1 MSEVP
6 TSSIPIPTADLTIPT
21 MEPASGA
28 PFDMGKYGFTEE
40 EYPEL
45 AGKSEG
51 EVLSFIVQALSQPA
65 EVAEAPPPLPAPE
78 PVKSDGFGAAWDYG
92 SDNLQAMLG
101 AGTKVLGQATGIE
114 TLEEYGQELQD
125 KNEKEA
131 EESLKRY
138 DRIELEDASPGDN
151 LTTFVIQT
159 LGETLPS
166 FGMAVGAGVIGA
178 TAAALVP
185 AAAVT
190 GTVGAGIAA
199 FLPSALT
206 ITGEAQITAE
216 QLSQDEDFESPGTM
230 LLAGAAGGAI
240 DTIALAIPTAK
251 LLGKKI
257 LPTSEMTKF
266 FVSKGVAPE
275 VAEEAVKKGRQ
286 ALKEAGDN
294 PDLAAQNLVLE
305 GRDAIKKLAD
315 NKAIRGRGTLRRA
328 GAGARNQAFIEGA
341 TEAGQQAIT
350 TFAAETATG
359 EEVEDYG
366 YNLLDAAVRGG
377 IAGSAPGAMVGALTG
392 RSKADAE
399 VEQERQDRLQ
409 ESLTID
415 EANSSPDFDEQT
427 STVVSTEEK
436 TVGNDTFIEVVE
448 QDSESRVRTQR
459 INVNDLAKV
468 EQEEAA
474 VATAV
479 QEVAEEKENK
489 GEPSEGTDLNNAG
502 VLNREGLAFNLEDVD
517 TDVEQQKD
525 KASNLDQEI
534 TDLRSE
540 ITILERMRQL
550 RARNVDPDADFQQ
563 LELDK
568 DINITELI
576 EQRKAKLEQYRTF
589 LNSNNNKLKY
599 KDAYKSITG
608 DNKKL
613 LEALDQELEL
623 DLTYLSDVEATIAGL
638 EGGLEQGLMFGTEPA
653 SYLPSELKIQ
663 ESLDK
668 VGEIVNLEEESGSS
682 VLNKLKAG
690 RDRLSSG
697 LSFDDSMTVDNLE
710 SFQQTFQRKFPK
722 LMEAVDTEPVQKPIL
737 KVSVDPE
744 VKEGVDSLAQVVGRE
759 FKNAVDKSRNDVD
772 SLTKKL
778 SLWSRF
784 MASSYQQANKY
795 PALKP
800 LVRTMEEYNTVW
812 RSIMNNAFMGRSL
825 VYALGAENTAV
836 YRRIT
841 ELKNTVNQDISVSG
855 IDGEK
860 KLVLNLY
867 DPKLKKDARTQLFGE
882 LNPLTGERTGEFT
895 IIEEGKDKKI
905 PALFK
910 YKDIY
915 GITTLT
921 EEQYNRDYPTGE
933 LVLEN
938 IEGSPEQNKQT
949 QLLIDAMEQEQETVK
964 SLYKQA
970 ISAVIN
976 RTLNSFKT
984 ADTGMNSIKTLVE
997 SAGQAIVQER
1007 QTAGQDPL
1015 TEAGL
1020 AMAAMER
1027 VKEGLDQ
1034 RTAMTGQTGRDTA
1047 QNVRDAKDLE
1057 NYIETIGKLEEGRR
1071 AGYFPRS
1078 RTGDVIVRIIR
1089 TTYDPVAD
1097 KNVEDVIHREDHI
1110 TSFRQDTDDK
1120 KRNKITKTR
1129 GKELE
1134 KLIATTDGFNPAT
1147 DKVKVELRNNENL
1160 MKASEMD
1167 NFFVL
1172 EAVMMSELDHSK
1184 KLSEEVKQESKK
1196 IFKLIAERIRAEKS
1210 AKGFSRHMR
1219 HRRNIPGA
1227 ITPTNERSYHNTAWA
1242 QYVATLGRFVAR
1254 ERTEEQAQQIINNL
1268 SKEGNNVQKQG
1279 KELWENTKSPQGMA
1293 SALKSV
1299 AFLGFLAG
1307 NISSSLLNLT
1317 QNFVTA
1323 SILYGA
1329 YGKLHKLKTSKSA
1342 AAAGVLTTQYL
1353 MGSDI
1358 GFQAKD
1364 REAIAKTLHRL
1375 RAASSIEKG
1384 REMFDMLLELQERGI
1399 VGKINT
1405 EAMSS
1410 NADITSSQMVQK
1422 IFGGKAGALEKRL
1435 SDKQYRN
1442 LIKSAGVSKRLLD
1455 SVYAFSEIGNRINA
1469 ALATF
1474 NAVEEFGL
1482 EGTVNPRTGKTS
1494 GGLVGFAKGTTS
1506 EGQITDKVSAATFVV
1521 NQSQFNLDAFN
1532 RPQIAF
1538 MGKGLGAITL
1548 QFLPF
1553 VTMMIEVYANAIGRY
1568 GGSNF
1573 RPIKGIQSR
1582 LSGGKEYSIDPR
1594 DMTPQGK
1601 RTLVYLLVPQLM
1613 MGGLFGLPFVD
1624 DLKEVYKLVAQT
1636 LNLQDSDVE
1645 IMFYEAIT
1653 SIGGPDAYQTAEFF
1667 GRGAFKTYLGYD
1679 ISQRVSLSPL
1689 KGSILP
1695 IFTDDK
1701 SLGELLGGPATAYIG
1716 QSIKGSADAFKRG
1729 DYAMAALKLLPFA
1742 GLQNVLKAVDASEAG
1757 VQTGAGRVI
1766 GGGMTSQNLLMMS
1779 MGFAPR
1785 PVYEDRDRMYR
1796 ERYLNYK
1803 NSGVRKA
1810 YVNRAV
1816 RLRSQIDM
1824 TESAEEKGELY
1835 DELQDLY
1842 MEVYEH
1848 DLKADLEDKIDPNFT
1863 LSQNVNKRYMDD
1875 KLGRQSGVPT
1885 GTAKSTR
1892 ISEEILGGN
1901 FGR

>member
-21 MEPASGA
+21 MEPASSA

-166 FGMAVGAGVIGA
+166 FGMAVGAGVVGA

-190 GTVGAGIAA
+190 GTVGAAIAA
-199 FLPSALT
+199 FLSSALT

-216 QLSQDEDFESPGTM
+216 QLSGDEDFESPGTM
-230 LLAGAAGGAI
+230 LLAGAAGGVI

-257 LPTSEMTKF
+257 LPTSELTKF

-315 NKAIRGRGTLRRA
+315 NKAIKGRGVLGRA
-328 GAGARNQAFIEGA
+328 GAGMRNQAVIEGA

-350 TFAAETATG
+350 TFAAEFATG

-392 RSKADAE
+392 RSKADAA

-427 STVVSTEEK
+427 SGVLSMSERVI
-436 TVGNDTFIEVVE
+436 GDDTFIEVVE

-459 INVNDLAKV
+459 INVNDLAKI

-474 VATAV
+474 VAKAV
-479 QEVAEEKENK
+479 EEVAEEKENK
-489 GEPSEGTDLNNAG
+489 GESSEGTDLNNAG
-502 VLNREGLAFNLEDVD
+502 VLNREGLAFNLEDVA
-517 TDVEQQKD
+517 TDEEQQKV

-540 ITILERMRQL
+540 ISILERMRQL
-550 RARNVDPDADFQQ
+550 RARSTDPAQTLQ
-563 LELDK
+563 EEELAQ

-608 DNKKL
+608 ANPG
-613 LEALDQELEL
+613 LESALNRSPGL
-623 DLTYLSDVEATIAGL
+623 DITALSDVDSTIQKL
-638 EGGLEQGLMFGTEPA
+638 ENNVEV
-653 SYLPSELKIQ
+653 SEIEIE
-663 ESLDK
+663 ESLEK
-668 VGEIVNLEEESGSS
+668 AGEVVNIEEETSFSILDKLKTGR
-682 VLNKLKAG
+682 NKLMA
-690 RDRLSSG
+690 G
-697 LSFDDSMTVDNLE
+697 LSFTESMSIADPARLQE
-710 SFQQTFQRKFPK
+710 AFLRRFPK

-737 KVSVDPE
+737 KVAVDPE

-825 VYALGAENTAV
+825 VYALDAENTAV

-895 IIEEGKDKKI
+895 IIEEGQDKKI

-921 EEQYNRDYPTGE
+921 EEQYNKDFGDKGR

-949 QLLIDAMEQEQETVK
+949 QLLIDAMDQEQQTVK
-964 SLYKQA
+964 NLYKQA

-984 ADTGMNSIKTLVE
+984 SDTGMNSIKTSVE
-997 SAGQAIVQER
+997 SAEQAIVQER

-1047 QNVRDAKDLE
+1047 QNARDAKDLE

-1110 TSFRQDTDDK
+1110 TSFRQNTDDK
-1120 KRNKITKTR
+1120 KKNKITKTR

-1184 KLSEEVKQESKK
+1184 KLSEEDKQKSKE
-1196 IFKLIAERIRAEKS
+1196 IFKKIAERIRAEKT
-1210 AKGFSRHMR
+1210 AKGFSRHMQ

-1364 REAIAKTLHRL
+1364 REAIAKTLHKL

-1422 IFGGKAGALEKRL
+1422 IFGGRAGALEKRL

-1538 MGKGLGAITL
+1538 MGGGLGAITL

-1624 DLKEVYKLVAQT
+1624 DLKEVYKLVARM

-1653 SIGGPDAYQTAEFF
+1653 SVGGPDAYQTAEFF
-1667 GRGAFKTYLGYD
+1667 GRGAFKAYLGYD

-1689 KGSILP
+1689 RSGLLPFITDEKSIA
-1695 IFTDDK
+1695 
-1701 SLGELLGGPATAYIG
+1701 ELLGGPATSYIR
-1716 QSIKGSADAFKRG
+1716 QSMEASSQAFKRG

-1766 GGGMTSQNLLMMS
+1766 GGGMTTQNLLMMS

-1796 ERYLNYK
+1796 ERHLYYK

-1810 YVNRAV
+1810 YINRAV

-1835 DELQDLY
+1835 DELQALY

-1875 KLGRQSGVPT
+1875 KLGRQSGIPT
-1885 GTAKSTR
+1885 GSAESIR
-1892 ISEEILGGN
+1892 IREQILGGN

>member
-101 AGTKVLGQATGIE
+101 AGTKVLGQGTGIE

-151 LTTFVIQT
+151 LTTFIIQT

-166 FGMAVGAGVIGA
+166 FGMAVGAGVVGA

-190 GTVGAGIAA
+190 GTVGAAIAA

-216 QLSQDEDFESPGTM
+216 QLSGDEDFESPGTM
-230 LLAGAAGGAI
+230 LLAGAAGGVV

-257 LPTSEMTKF
+257 LPTSELTKF

-315 NKAIRGRGTLRRA
+315 NKAIKGRGVLGRA
-328 GAGARNQAFIEGA
+328 GAGMRNQAVIEGA

-350 TFAAETATG
+350 TFAAEFATG

-415 EANSSPDFDEQT
+415 EANSSPDFDEET
-427 STVVSTEEK
+427 SGVLSMSERVI
-436 TVGNDTFIEVVE
+436 GDDTFIEVVE

-468 EQEEAA
+468 EQEAAA
-474 VATAV
+474 VAKAV
-479 QEVAEEKENK
+479 EEVAEEKENK
-489 GEPSEGTDLNNAG
+489 GESSEGTDLNNAG
-502 VLNREGLAFNLEDVD
+502 VLNREGLAFNLEDVA
-517 TDVEQQKD
+517 TDEEQQKV

-540 ITILERMRQL
+540 ISILERMRQL
-550 RARNVDPDADFQQ
+550 RARSTDPTQTLQ
-563 LELDK
+563 EEELAQ

-589 LNSNNNKLKY
+589 LNSDNNKLKETY
-599 KDAYKSITG
+599 KDAYESITG
-608 DNKKL
+608 ANSRM
-613 LEALDQELEL
+613 ESALNASPGL
-623 DLTYLSDVEATIAGL
+623 DITALSDIDSTIQKLENNVEV
-638 EGGLEQGLMFGTEPA
+638 
-653 SYLPSELKIQ
+653 SEIEIE
-663 ESLDK
+663 ESLEK
-668 VGEIVNLEEESGSS
+668 AGEVVNIEEETSFSILDKLKTGR
-682 VLNKLKAG
+682 NKLM
-690 RDRLSSG
+690 DN
-697 LSFDDSMTVDNLE
+697 LSFAESMSIANPARLQE
-710 SFQQTFQRKFPK
+710 AFLRSFPK
-722 LMEAVDTEPVQKPIL
+722 LMDAVDTEPVQKPIL
-737 KVSVDPE
+737 KVAVDPE
-744 VKEGVDSLAQVVGRE
+744 VKEGVDSLAQVAGRE
-759 FKNAVDKSRNDVD
+759 FKNAVDKPRNDVN
-772 SLTKKL
+772 SVTKKL

-825 VYALGAENTAV
+825 VYALDAENTAV

-867 DPKLKKDARTQLFGE
+867 DPELKKDARTQLFGE

-895 IIEEGKDKKI
+895 ILVENLAYDPLEDGSSPTIPKTI

-921 EEQYNRDYPTGE
+921 EEQYNKDYPTGE

-949 QLLIDAMEQEQETVK
+949 QLLIDAMEQEQQTVK

-984 ADTGMNSIKTLVE
+984 ADTGMNSIKTSVE
-997 SAGQAIVQER
+997 SAEQAIVQER
-1007 QTAGQDPL
+1007 QAAGQDPL

-1020 AMAAMER
+1020 VMAAMER

-1034 RTAMTGQTGRDTA
+1034 RTAMTGQDTS
-1047 QNVRDAKDLE
+1047 QNARDAKDLE

-1110 TSFRQDTDDK
+1110 TSFRQNTADK

-1134 KLIATTDGFNPAT
+1134 KLIATTDGFNPTT
-1147 DKVKVELRNNENL
+1147 DKVEVTIRDNKNL

-1184 KLSEEVKQESKK
+1184 KLNEEDKQKSKE
-1196 IFKLIAERIRAEKS
+1196 IFKEIAERIRAEKT
-1210 AKGFSRHMR
+1210 AKGFSRHMQ

-1254 ERTEEQAQQIINNL
+1254 ERTEEQAQQIINTL
-1268 SKEGNNVQKQG
+1268 SDDDNQKSQG
-1279 KELWENTKSPQGMA
+1279 EQLWENTKSPQGMA

-1323 SILYGA
+1323 SVLYGA

-1364 REAIAKTLHRL
+1364 REAIAKTLHKL

-1435 SDKQYRN
+1435 SDKQYRT

-1582 LSGGKEYSIDPR
+1582 LSGDKEYSIDPR

-1824 TESAEEKGELY
+1824 AESAEEKGELY
-1835 DELQDLY
+1835 DQLQDLY
-1842 MEVYEH
+1842 MKVYEH

-1885 GTAKSTR
+1885 GTAKSIR

>member
-21 MEPASGA
+21 MEPASSA

-65 EVAEAPPPLPAPE
+65 EVAEASPPLPAPE

-101 AGTKVLGQATGIE
+101 AGTKVLGQGTGIE

-151 LTTFVIQT
+151 LTTFIIQT

-166 FGMAVGAGVIGA
+166 FGMAVGAGVVGA
-178 TAAALVP
+178 AGAALVP

-190 GTVGAGIAA
+190 GVVGAGIAA

-216 QLSQDEDFESPGTM
+216 QLSGDEDFESPGTM
-230 LLAGAAGGAI
+230 LLAGAAGGVI

-286 ALKEAGDN
+286 ALKEADGDPN
-294 PDLAAQNLVLE
+294 GAAQNLILE

-315 NKAIRGRGTLRRA
+315 NKAIKGRGTLRRA

-341 TEAGQQAIT
+341 TEAGQQVIT

-409 ESLTID
+409 ESLTTD
-415 EANSSPDFDEQT
+415 EANSSPDFDEET
-427 STVVSTEEK
+427 SGVLSMSERVI
-436 TVGNDTFIEVVE
+436 GDDTFIEIIE

-468 EQEEAA
+468 EQEAAA
-474 VATAV
+474 VAKAV
-479 QEVAEEKENK
+479 EEVAEEKENK
-489 GEPSEGTDLNNAG
+489 GEPSEGTDLNNVG
-502 VLNREGLAFNLEDVD
+502 VLNREGLAFNLEDVN
-517 TDVEQQKD
+517 TDVKQQKA

-550 RARNVDPDADFQQ
+550 RARSTDPTQTLQ
-563 LELDK
+563 EKELAQ

-608 DNKKL
+608 ANPG
-613 LEALDQELEL
+613 LESALNRSPGL
-623 DLTYLSDVEATIAGL
+623 DITALSDIDSTIQKLENNVEV
-638 EGGLEQGLMFGTEPA
+638 
-653 SYLPSELKIQ
+653 SEIEIE
-663 ESLDK
+663 ESLEK
-668 VGEIVNLEEESGSS
+668 AGEVVNIEEETSFSILDKLKTGR
-682 VLNKLKAG
+682 NKLVA
-690 RDRLSSG
+690 G
-697 LSFDDSMTVDNLE
+697 LSFTESMSIADPARLQE
-710 SFQQTFQRKFPK
+710 AFLRRFPK

-737 KVSVDPE
+737 KVAVDPE

-825 VYALGAENTAV
+825 VYALDAENTAV

-867 DPKLKKDARTQLFGE
+867 DPELNKDARTQLFGE

-895 IIEEGKDKKI
+895 IIEEGQDKKI

-921 EEQYNRDYPTGE
+921 EEQYNKDFGDKGQ

-949 QLLIDAMEQEQETVK
+949 QLLIDAMEQEQQTVK
-964 SLYKQA
+964 NLYKQA

-984 ADTGMNSIKTLVE
+984 ADTGMNSIKTSVE
-997 SAGQAIVQER
+997 SAEQAIVQER
-1007 QTAGQDPL
+1007 QAAGQDPL

-1020 AMAAMER
+1020 VMAAMER

-1034 RTAMTGQTGRDTA
+1034 RTATTGQDTS
-1047 QNVRDAKDLE
+1047 QNARDAKDLE

-1110 TSFRQDTDDK
+1110 TSFRQNTADK

-1134 KLIATTDGFNPAT
+1134 KLIATTDGFNPTT
-1147 DKVKVELRNNENL
+1147 DKVEVTIRDNKNL

-1184 KLSEEVKQESKK
+1184 KLNEEDKQKSKE
-1196 IFKLIAERIRAEKS
+1196 IFKKIAERIRAEKS
-1210 AKGFSRHMR
+1210 SKGFSRHMQ

-1254 ERTEEQAQQIINNL
+1254 ERTEEQAQQIINTL
-1268 SKEGNNVQKQG
+1268 SDDDNQKSQG
-1279 KELWENTKSPQGMA
+1279 EQLWENTKSPQGMA

-1323 SILYGA
+1323 SVLYGA

-1364 REAIAKTLHRL
+1364 REAIAKTLHKL

-1422 IFGGKAGALEKRL
+1422 IFGGRAGALEKGL

-1538 MGKGLGAITL
+1538 MGGGLGAITL

-1624 DLKEVYKLVAQT
+1624 DLKEVYKLVARM

-1653 SIGGPDAYQTAEFF
+1653 SVGGPDAYQTAEFF

-1796 ERYLNYK
+1796 ERHLNYK

-1835 DELQDLY
+1835 DELQALY

-1885 GTAKSTR
+1885 GTAKSIR

>member
-65 EVAEAPPPLPAPE
+65 EVAEAPAPLPAPE
-78 PVKSDGFGAAWDYG
+78 PVKSDGFGAAFDYG

-101 AGTKVLGQATGIE
+101 AGIKVLGQGTGVE

-125 KNEKEA
+125 KNELEA

-138 DRIELEDASPGDN
+138 DRVELEDVSPGDN

-166 FGMAVGAGVIGA
+166 LGMAVGAGVVGA

-230 LLAGAAGGAI
+230 LLAGAAGGVI

-257 LPTSEMTKF
+257 LPTSELTKF

-286 ALKEAGDN
+286 ALKDADGDPN
-294 PDLAAQNLVLE
+294 GAAQGLVLE

-315 NKAIRGRGTLRRA
+315 NKAIKGRGTLRRA

-341 TEAGQQAIT
+341 TEAGQQVIT

-399 VEQERQDRLQ
+399 VAQERQDRLQ

-436 TVGNDTFIEVVE
+436 TVGDDTFIEVVE

-459 INVNDLAKV
+459 INVNDLAKI

-474 VATAV
+474 VAKAV
-479 QEVAEEKENK
+479 EEVAEEKENK

-517 TDVEQQKD
+517 TDVKKQED

-540 ITILERMRQL
+540 ISILERMRQL

-608 DNKKL
+608 ANPG
-613 LEALDQELEL
+613 LESALNRSPGL
-623 DLTYLSDVEATIAGL
+623 DITALSDIDSTIQKLENNVEV
-638 EGGLEQGLMFGTEPA
+638 
-653 SYLPSELKIQ
+653 SEIEIE
-663 ESLDK
+663 ESLEKAGEVVNIEQETSFSILDK
-668 VGEIVNLEEESGSS
+668 LKTGR
-682 VLNKLKAG
+682 NKLM
-690 RDRLSSG
+690 DN
-697 LSFDDSMTVDNLE
+697 LSFAESMSIANPARLQE
-710 SFQQTFQRKFPK
+710 AFLRSFPK
-722 LMEAVDTEPVQKPIL
+722 LMDAVDTEPVQKPIL
-737 KVSVDPE
+737 KVAVDPE

-825 VYALGAENTAV
+825 VYALDAENTAV

-867 DPKLKKDARTQLFGE
+867 DPELNKDARTQLFGE

-895 IIEEGKDKKI
+895 IIEEGQDKKI

-921 EEQYNRDYPTGE
+921 EEQYNKDYPTGQ

-949 QLLIDAMEQEQETVK
+949 QLLIDAMEQEQQTVK
-964 SLYKQA
+964 NLYKQA

-984 ADTGMNSIKTLVE
+984 ADTGMNSIKTSVE
-997 SAGQAIVQER
+997 SAEQAIVQER
-1007 QTAGQDPL
+1007 QAAGQDPL

-1020 AMAAMER
+1020 VMAAMER

-1110 TSFRQDTDDK
+1110 TSFRQNTADK

-1134 KLIATTDGFNPAT
+1134 KLIATTDGFNPTT
-1147 DKVKVELRNNENL
+1147 DKVEVTIRDNKNL

-1184 KLSEEVKQESKK
+1184 KLNEEDKQKSKE
-1196 IFKLIAERIRAEKS
+1196 IFKEIAERIRAEKTS
-1210 AKGFSRHMR
+1210 KGFSRHMQ

-1254 ERTEEQAQQIINNL
+1254 ERTEEQAQQIINTL
-1268 SKEGNNVQKQG
+1268 SDDDNQKSQG
-1279 KELWENTKSPQGMA
+1279 EQLWDNTKSPQGMA

-1323 SILYGA
+1323 SVLYGA

-1364 REAIAKTLHRL
+1364 REAIAKTLHKL

-1422 IFGGKAGALEKRL
+1422 IFGGKAGALEKGL

-1538 MGKGLGAITL
+1538 MGGGLGAITL

-1624 DLKEVYKLVAQT
+1624 DLKEVYGLVARM

-1689 KGSILP
+1689 KGTILP
-1695 IFTDDK
+1695 LIGTDDK
-1701 SLGELLGGPATAYIG
+1701 SVAELLGGPATAYIG

-1835 DELQDLY
+1835 DELQALY

-1885 GTAKSTR
+1885 GTAKSIR

>member
-101 AGTKVLGQATGIE
+101 AGTKVLGQGTGIE

-151 LTTFVIQT
+151 LTTFIIQT

-166 FGMAVGAGVIGA
+166 FGMAVGAGVVGA

-190 GTVGAGIAA
+190 GTVGAAIAA

-216 QLSQDEDFESPGTM
+216 QLSGDEDFESPGTM
-230 LLAGAAGGAI
+230 LLAGAAGGVV

-257 LPTSEMTKF
+257 LPTSELTKF

-315 NKAIRGRGTLRRA
+315 NKAIKGRGVLGRA
-328 GAGARNQAFIEGA
+328 GAGMRNQAVIEGA

-350 TFAAETATG
+350 TFAAEFATG

-415 EANSSPDFDEQT
+415 EANSSPDFDEET
-427 STVVSTEEK
+427 SGVLSMSERVI
-436 TVGNDTFIEVVE
+436 GDDTFIEVVE

-468 EQEEAA
+468 EQEAAA
-474 VATAV
+474 VAKAV
-479 QEVAEEKENK
+479 EEVAEEKENK
-489 GEPSEGTDLNNAG
+489 GESSEGTDLNNAG
-502 VLNREGLAFNLEDVD
+502 VLNREGLAFNLEDVA
-517 TDVEQQKD
+517 TDEEQQKV

-540 ITILERMRQL
+540 ISILERMRQL
-550 RARNVDPDADFQQ
+550 RARSTDPTQTLQ
-563 LELDK
+563 EEELAQ

-589 LNSNNNKLKY
+589 LNSDNNKLKETY
-599 KDAYKSITG
+599 KDAYESITG
-608 DNKKL
+608 ANSRM
-613 LEALDQELEL
+613 ESALNASPGL
-623 DLTYLSDVEATIAGL
+623 DITALSDIDSTIQKLENNVEV
-638 EGGLEQGLMFGTEPA
+638 
-653 SYLPSELKIQ
+653 SEIEIE
-663 ESLDK
+663 ESLEK
-668 VGEIVNLEEESGSS
+668 AGEVVNIEEETSFSILDKLKTGR
-682 VLNKLKAG
+682 NKLM
-690 RDRLSSG
+690 DN
-697 LSFDDSMTVDNLE
+697 LSFAESMSIANPARLQE
-710 SFQQTFQRKFPK
+710 AFLRSFPK
-722 LMEAVDTEPVQKPIL
+722 LMDAVDTEPVQKPIL
-737 KVSVDPE
+737 KVAVDPE
-744 VKEGVDSLAQVVGRE
+744 VKEGVDSLAQVAGRE
-759 FKNAVDKSRNDVD
+759 FKNAVDKPRNDVN
-772 SLTKKL
+772 SVTKKL

-825 VYALGAENTAV
+825 VYALDAENTAV

-867 DPKLKKDARTQLFGE
+867 DPELKKDARTQLFGE

-895 IIEEGKDKKI
+895 ILVENLAYDPLEDGSSPTIPKTI

-921 EEQYNRDYPTGE
+921 EEQYNKDYPTGE

-949 QLLIDAMEQEQETVK
+949 QLLIDAMEQEQQTVK

-984 ADTGMNSIKTLVE
+984 ADTGMNSIKTSVE
-997 SAGQAIVQER
+997 SAEQAIVQER
-1007 QTAGQDPL
+1007 QAAGQDPL

-1020 AMAAMER
+1020 VMAAMER

-1034 RTAMTGQTGRDTA
+1034 RTAMTGQDTS
-1047 QNVRDAKDLE
+1047 QNARDAKDLE

-1110 TSFRQDTDDK
+1110 TSFRQNTADK

-1134 KLIATTDGFNPAT
+1134 KLIATTDGFNPTT
-1147 DKVKVELRNNENL
+1147 DKVEVTIRDNKNL

-1184 KLSEEVKQESKK
+1184 KLNEEDKQKSKE
-1196 IFKLIAERIRAEKS
+1196 IFKEIAERIRAEKT
-1210 AKGFSRHMR
+1210 AKGFSRHMQ

-1254 ERTEEQAQQIINNL
+1254 ERTEEQAQQIINTL
-1268 SKEGNNVQKQG
+1268 SDDDNQKSQG
-1279 KELWENTKSPQGMA
+1279 EQLWENTKSPQGMA

-1323 SILYGA
+1323 SVLYGA

-1364 REAIAKTLHRL
+1364 REAIAKTLHKL

-1582 LSGGKEYSIDPR
+1582 LSGDKEYSIDPR

-1824 TESAEEKGELY
+1824 AESAEEKGELY
-1835 DELQDLY
+1835 DQLQDLY
-1842 MEVYEH
+1842 MKVYEH

-1885 GTAKSTR
+1885 GTAKSIR

>member
-65 EVAEAPPPLPAPE
+65 EVAEAPAPLPAPE
-78 PVKSDGFGAAWDYG
+78 PVKSDGFGAAFDYG

-101 AGTKVLGQATGIE
+101 AGTKALGQYTGIE

-138 DRIELEDASPGDN
+138 DRVELEDVSPGDN

-166 FGMAVGAGVIGA
+166 LGMAVGGGA
-178 TAAALVP
+178 LGAAAAALVP

-190 GTVGAGIAA
+190 GVVGAGIGA

-216 QLSQDEDFESPGTM
+216 QLSGDEDFESPGTM
-230 LLAGAAGGAI
+230 LLAGAAGGAL
-240 DTIALAIPTAK
+240 DTIALAIPSAK
-251 LLGKKI
+251 LLGLKI
-257 LPTSEMTKF
+257 LPTSALTKF
-266 FVSKGVAPE
+266 FVSKGIAPE
-275 VAEEAVKKGRQ
+275 MAEEAVKKGRQ
-286 ALKEAGDN
+286 ALKDAGGN
-294 PDLAAQNLVLE
+294 PNGAAQNLVLE

-315 NKAIRGRGTLRRA
+315 NKAIKGRGTLRRA
-328 GAGARNQAFIEGA
+328 GAGARNQALIESG
-341 TEAGQQAIT
+341 TEAGQQVIT

-366 YNLLDAAVRGG
+366 YHLLDAAVRGG
-377 IAGSAPGAMVGALTG
+377 IAGAAPGAMIGAVTG
-392 RSKADAE
+392 RSKADAA
-399 VEQERQDRLQ
+399 VEQEKQDRLQ

-415 EANSSPDFDEQT
+415 EANSSPDFDEET
-427 STVVSTEEK
+427 SGVLSMSERVI
-436 TVGNDTFIEVVE
+436 GDDTFIEIIE

-468 EQEEAA
+468 EQEAAA

-479 QEVAEEKENK
+479 EEVAEEKENK

-502 VLNREGLAFNLEDVD
+502 VLNREGLAFNLEDVN
-517 TDVEQQKD
+517 TDVEQQKA

-540 ITILERMRQL
+540 ISILERMRQL

-589 LNSNNNKLKY
+589 LNSDNNKLKETY
-599 KDAYKSITG
+599 KDAYESITG
-608 DNKKL
+608 ANSRMESALNASPGLDITAVSDIDSTIQKL
-613 LEALDQELEL
+613 ENN
-623 DLTYLSDVEATIAGL
+623 VEV
-638 EGGLEQGLMFGTEPA
+638 
-653 SYLPSELKIQ
+653 SEIEIE
-663 ESLDK
+663 ESLEKAGEVFNIEEDTSFSILDK
-668 VGEIVNLEEESGSS
+668 LKTGR
-682 VLNKLKAG
+682 NKLMDNLSFAESMSIANP
-690 RDRLSSG
+690 DRLQEAFLRS
-697 LSFDDSMTVDNLE
+697 
-710 SFQQTFQRKFPK
+710 FPK
-722 LMEAVDTEPVQKPIL
+722 LMDAVDTEPVQSPRLRTAHDPAI
-737 KVSVDPE
+737 VDRD
-744 VKEGVDSLAQVVGRE
+744 GL
-759 FKNAVDKSRNDVD
+759 D
-772 SLTKKL
+772 SLTEVVGQGPSRRSREFTVDDNLQENAETAAKKL

-825 VYALGAENTAV
+825 VYALDAENTAV

-867 DPKLKKDARTQLFGE
+867 DPELNKDARTQLFGE

-895 IIEEGKDKKI
+895 IIEEGQDKKI

-921 EEQYNRDYPTGE
+921 EEQYNKDYGDE
-933 LVLEN
+933 GQLVLEN

-949 QLLIDAMEQEQETVK
+949 QLLIDAMEQEQQTVK
-964 SLYKQA
+964 NLYKQA

-984 ADTGMNSIKTLVE
+984 ADTGMNSIKTSVE
-997 SAGQAIVQER
+997 SAEQAIVQER
-1007 QTAGQDPL
+1007 QAAGQDPL

-1020 AMAAMER
+1020 VMAAMER

-1110 TSFRQDTDDK
+1110 TSFRQNTADK
-1120 KRNKITKTR
+1120 KKNKITKTR

-1147 DKVKVELRNNENL
+1147 DKVEVKLRDNKNL

-1184 KLSEEVKQESKK
+1184 KLSEEDKQKSKE
-1196 IFKLIAERIRAEKS
+1196 IFKKIAERIRAEKT
-1210 AKGFSRHMR
+1210 AKGFSRHMQ

-1254 ERTEEQAQQIINNL
+1254 ERTEEQAQQIINTL
-1268 SKEGNNVQKQG
+1268 SDDDNQKSQG
-1279 KELWENTKSPQGMA
+1279 EQLWENTKSPQSMA

-1323 SILYGA
+1323 SVLYGA

-1364 REAIAKTLHRL
+1364 REAIAKTLHKL

-1422 IFGGKAGALEKRL
+1422 IFGGRAGAIEKGL

-1482 EGTVNPRTGKTS
+1482 EGTVNPRTGETS

-1624 DLKEVYKLVAQT
+1624 DLKEVYKLVARM

-1653 SIGGPDAYQTAEFF
+1653 SVGGPDAYQTAEFF

-1689 KGSILP
+1689 RSGLLPFITDEKSIA
-1695 IFTDDK
+1695 
-1701 SLGELLGGPATAYIG
+1701 ELLGGPATSYIR
-1716 QSIKGSADAFKRG
+1716 QSLEASSQAFKRG

-1796 ERYLNYK
+1796 ERHLNYK

-1842 MEVYEH
+1842 MKVYEH

-1875 KLGRQSGVPT
+1875 KLGRQSGIPT
-1885 GTAKSTR
+1885 GTAKSIR

>member
-1 MSEVP
+1 MSE
-6 TSSIPIPTADLTIPT
+6 IPTGDITIPT
-21 MEPASGA
+21 MEGGDA
-28 PFDMGKYGFTEE
+28 FDLSKYGLASEDF
-40 EYPEL
+40 PEL
-45 AGKSEG
+45 VGKSEG
-51 EVLSFIVQALSQPA
+51 EVINFIIKSFEEPSSIPDPIST
-65 EVAEAPPPLPAPE
+65 PAPE
-78 PVKSDGFGAAWDYG
+78 PEKSDGFGAAFDYG

-101 AGTKVLGQATGIE
+101 AGTKVLGQYTGVE

-125 KNEKEA
+125 KNELEA

-138 DRIELEDASPGDN
+138 DRVELEDVSPGDN

-166 FGMAVGAGVIGA
+166 LGMAVGAGVIGA
-178 TAAALVP
+178 AGAALVP

-230 LLAGAAGGAI
+230 LLAGAAGGVI

-251 LLGKKI
+251 LLGLKI
-257 LPTSEMTKF
+257 LPTSALTKF
-266 FVSKGVAPE
+266 FVSKGVAPD

-305 GRDAIKKLAD
+305 GRDSIKKLAD
-315 NKAIRGRGTLRRA
+315 NKAIKGRGTLRRA
-328 GAGARNQAFIEGA
+328 GAGARDQAVIEGA

-350 TFAAETATG
+350 TFAAEFATG

-436 TVGNDTFIEVVE
+436 TVGDDTFIEVVE

-468 EQEEAA
+468 EQEAAA

-517 TDVEQQKD
+517 TDVKKQED

-540 ITILERMRQL
+540 ISILERMRQL
-550 RARNVDPDADFQQ
+550 RARSTDPTQTLQ
-563 LELDK
+563 EEELAQ

-589 LNSNNNKLKY
+589 LNSDNNKLKY

-668 VGEIVNLEEESGSS
+668 VGEIVNLEEESGLS

-737 KVSVDPE
+737 KVAVDPE

-759 FKNAVDKSRNDVD
+759 FKNAVDKPRNDVD
-772 SLTKKL
+772 SVTKKL

-867 DPKLKKDARTQLFGE
+867 DPELNKDARTQLFGE

-895 IIEEGKDKKI
+895 IIEEGQDKKI

-921 EEQYNRDYPTGE
+921 EEQYNKDYPTGQ

-949 QLLIDAMEQEQETVK
+949 QLLIDAMEQEQQTVK

-984 ADTGMNSIKTLVE
+984 ADTGMNSIKTSVE
-997 SAGQAIVQER
+997 SAEQAIVQER
-1007 QTAGQDPL
+1007 QAAGQDPL

-1020 AMAAMER
+1020 VMAAMER

-1210 AKGFSRHMR
+1210 AKGFSRHMQ

-1254 ERTEEQAQQIINNL
+1254 ERTEEQAQQIINTL
-1268 SKEGNNVQKQG
+1268 SDDDNQKSQG
-1279 KELWENTKSPQGMA
+1279 EQLWENTKSPQGMA

-1342 AAAGVLTTQYL
+1342 AAAGVLTIQYL

-1364 REAIAKTLHRL
+1364 REAIAKTLHKL

-1422 IFGGKAGALEKRL
+1422 IFGGRAGALEKGL
-1435 SDKQYRN
+1435 SDKQYRT

-1455 SVYAFSEIGNRINA
+1455 SVYAFSEIGNRITA

-1803 NSGVRKA
+1803 NSGVRKS
-1810 YVNRAV
+1810 YINRAV

-1824 TESAEEKGELY
+1824 AESAEEKGELY
-1835 DELQDLY
+1835 DELYDLY
-1842 MEVYEH
+1842 MKVYEH

-1875 KLGRQSGVPT
+1875 KEGRQSGVPT
-1885 GTAKSTR
+1885 GTAKSIR

>member
-78 PVKSDGFGAAWDYG
+78 PVKSDGFGAAFDYG

-101 AGTKVLGQATGIE
+101 AGTKALGQYTGIE

-138 DRIELEDASPGDN
+138 DRVELEDVSPGDN

-166 FGMAVGAGVIGA
+166 LGMAVGGGA
-178 TAAALVP
+178 LGAAAAALVP

-190 GTVGAGIAA
+190 GVVGAGIGA

-216 QLSQDEDFESPGTM
+216 QLSGDEDFESPGTM
-230 LLAGAAGGAI
+230 LLAGAAGGAL
-240 DTIALAIPTAK
+240 DTIALAIPSAK
-251 LLGKKI
+251 LLGLKI
-257 LPTSEMTKF
+257 LPTSALTKF
-266 FVSKGVAPE
+266 FVSKGIAPE
-275 VAEEAVKKGRQ
+275 MAEEAVKKGRQ
-286 ALKEAGDN
+286 ALKDAGGN
-294 PDLAAQNLVLE
+294 PNGAAQNLVLE

-315 NKAIRGRGTLRRA
+315 NKAIKGRGTLRRA
-328 GAGARNQAFIEGA
+328 GAGARNQALIESG
-341 TEAGQQAIT
+341 TEAGQQVIT

-366 YNLLDAAVRGG
+366 YHLLDAAVRGG
-377 IAGSAPGAMVGALTG
+377 IAGAAPGAMIGAVTG
-392 RSKADAE
+392 RSKADAA
-399 VEQERQDRLQ
+399 VEQEKQDRLQ

-415 EANSSPDFDEQT
+415 EANSSPDFDEET
-427 STVVSTEEK
+427 SGVLSMSERVI
-436 TVGNDTFIEVVE
+436 GDDTFIEIIE

-468 EQEEAA
+468 EQEAAA

-479 QEVAEEKENK
+479 EEVAEEKENK

-502 VLNREGLAFNLEDVD
+502 VLNREGLAFNLEDVN
-517 TDVEQQKD
+517 TDVEQQKA

-540 ITILERMRQL
+540 ISILERMRQL

-589 LNSNNNKLKY
+589 LNSDNNKLKETY
-599 KDAYKSITG
+599 KDAYESITG
-608 DNKKL
+608 ANSRMESALNASPGLDITAVSDIDSTIQKL
-613 LEALDQELEL
+613 ENN
-623 DLTYLSDVEATIAGL
+623 VEV
-638 EGGLEQGLMFGTEPA
+638 
-653 SYLPSELKIQ
+653 SEIEIE
-663 ESLDK
+663 ESLEKAGEVFNIEEDTSFSILDK
-668 VGEIVNLEEESGSS
+668 LKTGR
-682 VLNKLKAG
+682 NKLMDNLSFAESMSIANP
-690 RDRLSSG
+690 DRLQEAFLRS
-697 LSFDDSMTVDNLE
+697 
-710 SFQQTFQRKFPK
+710 FPK
-722 LMEAVDTEPVQKPIL
+722 LMDAVDTEPVQSPRLRTAHDPAI
-737 KVSVDPE
+737 VDRD
-744 VKEGVDSLAQVVGRE
+744 GL
-759 FKNAVDKSRNDVD
+759 D
-772 SLTKKL
+772 SLTEVVGQGPSRRSREFTVDDNLQENAETAAKKL

-825 VYALGAENTAV
+825 VYALDAENTAV

-867 DPKLKKDARTQLFGE
+867 DPELNKDARTQLFGE

-895 IIEEGKDKKI
+895 IIEEGQDKKI

-921 EEQYNRDYPTGE
+921 EEQYNKDYGDE
-933 LVLEN
+933 GQLVLEN

-949 QLLIDAMEQEQETVK
+949 QLLIDAMEQEQQTVK
-964 SLYKQA
+964 NLYKQA

-984 ADTGMNSIKTLVE
+984 ADTGMNSIKTSVE
-997 SAGQAIVQER
+997 SAEQAIVQER
-1007 QTAGQDPL
+1007 QAAGQDPL

-1020 AMAAMER
+1020 VMAAMER

-1110 TSFRQDTDDK
+1110 TSFRQNTADK
-1120 KRNKITKTR
+1120 KKNKITKTR

-1147 DKVKVELRNNENL
+1147 DKVEVKLRDNKNL

-1184 KLSEEVKQESKK
+1184 KLSEEDKQKSKE
-1196 IFKLIAERIRAEKS
+1196 IFKKIAERIRAEKT
-1210 AKGFSRHMR
+1210 AKGFSRHMQ

-1254 ERTEEQAQQIINNL
+1254 ERTEEQAQQIINTL
-1268 SKEGNNVQKQG
+1268 SDDDNQKSQG
-1279 KELWENTKSPQGMA
+1279 EQLWENTKSPQSMA

-1323 SILYGA
+1323 SVLYGA

-1364 REAIAKTLHRL
+1364 REAIAKTLHKL

-1422 IFGGKAGALEKRL
+1422 IFGGRAGAIEKGL

-1482 EGTVNPRTGKTS
+1482 EGTVNPRTGETS

-1624 DLKEVYKLVAQT
+1624 DLKEVYKLVARM

-1653 SIGGPDAYQTAEFF
+1653 SVGGPDAYQTAEFF

-1689 KGSILP
+1689 RSGLLPFITDEKSIA
-1695 IFTDDK
+1695 
-1701 SLGELLGGPATAYIG
+1701 ELLGGPATSYIR
-1716 QSIKGSADAFKRG
+1716 QSLEASSQAFKRG

-1796 ERYLNYK
+1796 ERHLNYK

-1842 MEVYEH
+1842 MKVYEH

-1875 KLGRQSGVPT
+1875 KLGRQSGIPT
-1885 GTAKSTR
+1885 GTAKSIR

>member
-1 MSEVP
+1 M
-6 TSSIPIPTADLTIPT
+6 
-21 MEPASGA
+21 
-28 PFDMGKYGFTEE
+28 
-40 EYPEL
+40 
-45 AGKSEG
+45 
-51 EVLSFIVQALSQPA
+51 
-65 EVAEAPPPLPAPE
+65 
-78 PVKSDGFGAAWDYG
+78 KSDGFGAAFDYG

-101 AGTKVLGQATGIE
+101 AGIKVLGQGTGVE

-138 DRIELEDASPGDN
+138 DRVELEDVSPGDN

-166 FGMAVGAGVIGA
+166 LGMAVGGGA
-178 TAAALVP
+178 LGAAAAALVP

-190 GTVGAGIAA
+190 GVVGAGIGA

-230 LLAGAAGGAI
+230 LAAGVAGGAL

-251 LLGKKI
+251 LLGLKI
-257 LPTSEMTKF
+257 LPTSVLTKF
-266 FVSKGVAPE
+266 FVSKGIAPE
-275 VAEEAVKKGRQ
+275 MAEEAVKKGRQ
-286 ALKEAGDN
+286 ALKDAGGN
-294 PDLAAQNLVLE
+294 PNGAAQNLILE

-315 NKAIRGRGTLRRA
+315 NKAIKGRGVLGRA
-328 GAGARNQAFIEGA
+328 GAGMRNQALIESG
-341 TEAGQQAIT
+341 TEAGQHVIT

-366 YNLLDAAVRGG
+366 YHLLDAAVRGG
-377 IAGSAPGAMVGALTG
+377 IAGAAPGAMIGAVTG
-392 RSKADAE
+392 RSKADAA

-415 EANSSPDFDEQT
+415 EANSSPDFDEET
-427 STVVSTEEK
+427 SGVLSMSERVI
-436 TVGNDTFIEVVE
+436 GDDTFIEIIE

-468 EQEEAA
+468 EQEAAA

-479 QEVAEEKENK
+479 EEVAEEKENK
-489 GEPSEGTDLNNAG
+489 GEPSEGTDLNNVG
-502 VLNREGLAFNLEDVD
+502 VLNREGLAFNLEDIN
-517 TDVEQQKD
+517 TDVEQQKA
-525 KASNLDQEI
+525 KAIDLDQEI

-540 ITILERMRQL
+540 IAILERMREL
-550 RARNVDPDADFQQ
+550 RARSTDPTQTLQ
-563 LELDK
+563 EEELAQ

-589 LNSNNNKLKY
+589 LNSDNNKLKETY

-608 DNKKL
+608 ANPRM
-613 LEALDQELEL
+613 ESALKASPGL
-623 DLTYLSDVEATIAGL
+623 DITALSDIDSTIQKLENNVEV
-638 EGGLEQGLMFGTEPA
+638 
-653 SYLPSELKIQ
+653 SEIEIE
-663 ESLDK
+663 ESLEK
-668 VGEIVNLEEESGSS
+668 AGEVVNIEEETSFSILDKLKTGR
-682 VLNKLKAG
+682 NKLM
-690 RDRLSSG
+690 DN
-697 LSFDDSMTVDNLE
+697 LSFAESMSIADPARLQE
-710 SFQQTFQRKFPK
+710 AFLRSFPK
-722 LMEAVDTEPVQKPIL
+722 LMDAVDTEPVQSPRLRTAHDPAI
-737 KVSVDPE
+737 VDRD
-744 VKEGVDSLAQVVGRE
+744 GL
-759 FKNAVDKSRNDVD
+759 D
-772 SLTKKL
+772 SLTEVVGQGPSRRSREFTVDDNLQENAETAAKKL

-825 VYALGAENTAV
+825 VYALDAENTAV

-867 DPKLKKDARTQLFGE
+867 DPELNKDARTQLFGE

-895 IIEEGKDKKI
+895 IIEEGQDKKI

-921 EEQYNRDYPTGE
+921 EDQYNKDYPEGKF
-933 LVLEN
+933 VLEN

-949 QLLIDAMEQEQETVK
+949 QLLIDAMEQEQQTVK
-964 SLYKQA
+964 NLYKQA

-984 ADTGMNSIKTLVE
+984 SDTGMNSIKTSVE
-997 SAGQAIVQER
+997 SAEQAIVQER
-1007 QTAGQDPL
+1007 QAAGQDPL

-1020 AMAAMER
+1020 VMAAMER

-1034 RTAMTGQTGRDTA
+1034 RTAMTGQTGQDTS
-1047 QNVRDAKDLE
+1047 QNARDAKDLE

-1110 TSFRQDTDDK
+1110 TSFRQNTADK

-1147 DKVKVELRNNENL
+1147 DKVEVTIRDNKNL

-1184 KLSEEVKQESKK
+1184 KLSEEDKQKSKE
-1196 IFKLIAERIRAEKS
+1196 IFKEIAERIRAEKT
-1210 AKGFSRHMR
+1210 AKGFSRHMQ

-1254 ERTEEQAQQIINNL
+1254 ERTEEQAQQIINTL
-1268 SKEGNNVQKQG
+1268 SDDDNQKSQG
-1279 KELWENTKSPQGMA
+1279 EQLWENTKSPQGMA

-1323 SILYGA
+1323 SVLYGA

-1364 REAIAKTLHRL
+1364 REAIAKTLHKL

-1384 REMFDMLLELQERGI
+1384 REMFDMLLELQERGV

-1422 IFGGKAGALEKRL
+1422 IFGGRAGAIEKGL
-1435 SDKQYRN
+1435 SDKQYRT

-1482 EGTVNPRTGKTS
+1482 EGTVNPRTGETS

-1538 MGKGLGAITL
+1538 MGGGLGAITL

-1796 ERYLNYK
+1796 ERHLNYK

-1835 DELQDLY
+1835 DELQALY

-1848 DLKADLEDKIDPNFT
+1848 DLKADLEDKIDPNYT

-1875 KLGRQSGVPT
+1875 KLGRQSGIPA
-1885 GTAKSTR
+1885 GTAKSIR
-1892 ISEEILGGN
+1892 ISEQILGGN

>member
-101 AGTKVLGQATGIE
+101 AGTKVLGQGTGIE

-151 LTTFVIQT
+151 LTTFIIQT

-166 FGMAVGAGVIGA
+166 FGMAVGAGVVGA

-190 GTVGAGIAA
+190 GTVGAAIAA

-216 QLSQDEDFESPGTM
+216 QLSGDEDFESPGTM
-230 LLAGAAGGAI
+230 LLAGAAGGVV

-257 LPTSEMTKF
+257 LPTSELTKF

-315 NKAIRGRGTLRRA
+315 NKAIKGRGVLGRA
-328 GAGARNQAFIEGA
+328 GAGMRNQAVIEGA

-350 TFAAETATG
+350 TFAAEFATG

-415 EANSSPDFDEQT
+415 EANSSPDFDEET
-427 STVVSTEEK
+427 SGVLSMSERVI
-436 TVGNDTFIEVVE
+436 GDDTFIEVVE

-468 EQEEAA
+468 EQEAAA
-474 VATAV
+474 VAKAV
-479 QEVAEEKENK
+479 EEVAEEKENK
-489 GEPSEGTDLNNAG
+489 GESSEGTDLNNAG
-502 VLNREGLAFNLEDVD
+502 VLNREGLAFNLEDVA
-517 TDVEQQKD
+517 TDEEQQKV

-540 ITILERMRQL
+540 ISILERMRQL
-550 RARNVDPDADFQQ
+550 RARSTDPTQTLQ
-563 LELDK
+563 EEELAQ

-589 LNSNNNKLKY
+589 LNSDNNKLKETY
-599 KDAYKSITG
+599 KDAYESITG
-608 DNKKL
+608 ANSRM
-613 LEALDQELEL
+613 ESALNASPGL
-623 DLTYLSDVEATIAGL
+623 DITALSDIDSTIQKLENNVEV
-638 EGGLEQGLMFGTEPA
+638 
-653 SYLPSELKIQ
+653 SEIEIE
-663 ESLDK
+663 ESLEK
-668 VGEIVNLEEESGSS
+668 AGEVVNIEEETSFSILDKLKTGR
-682 VLNKLKAG
+682 NKLM
-690 RDRLSSG
+690 DN
-697 LSFDDSMTVDNLE
+697 LSFAESMSIANPARLQE
-710 SFQQTFQRKFPK
+710 AFLRSFPK
-722 LMEAVDTEPVQKPIL
+722 LMDAVDTEPVQKPIL
-737 KVSVDPE
+737 KVAVDPE
-744 VKEGVDSLAQVVGRE
+744 VKEGVDSLAQVAGRE
-759 FKNAVDKSRNDVD
+759 FKNAVDKPRNDVN
-772 SLTKKL
+772 SVTKKL

-825 VYALGAENTAV
+825 VYALDAENTAV

-867 DPKLKKDARTQLFGE
+867 DPELKKDARTQLFGE

-895 IIEEGKDKKI
+895 ILVENLAYDPLEDGSSPTIPKTI

-921 EEQYNRDYPTGE
+921 EEQYNKDYPTGE

-949 QLLIDAMEQEQETVK
+949 QLLIDAMEQEQQTVK

-984 ADTGMNSIKTLVE
+984 ADTGMNSIKTSVE
-997 SAGQAIVQER
+997 SAEQAIVQER
-1007 QTAGQDPL
+1007 QAAGQDPL

-1020 AMAAMER
+1020 VMAAMER

-1034 RTAMTGQTGRDTA
+1034 RTAMTGQDTS
-1047 QNVRDAKDLE
+1047 QNARDAKDLE

-1110 TSFRQDTDDK
+1110 TSFRQNTADK

-1134 KLIATTDGFNPAT
+1134 KLIATTDGFNPTT
-1147 DKVKVELRNNENL
+1147 DKVEVTIRDNKNL

-1184 KLSEEVKQESKK
+1184 KLNEEDKQKSKE
-1196 IFKLIAERIRAEKS
+1196 IFKEIAERIRAEKT
-1210 AKGFSRHMR
+1210 AKGFSRHMQ

-1254 ERTEEQAQQIINNL
+1254 ERTEEQAQQIINTL
-1268 SKEGNNVQKQG
+1268 SDDDNQKSQG
-1279 KELWENTKSPQGMA
+1279 EQLWENTKSPQGMA

-1323 SILYGA
+1323 SVLYGA

-1364 REAIAKTLHRL
+1364 REAIAKTLHKL

-1422 IFGGKAGALEKRL
+1422 IFGGRAGALEKRL
-1435 SDKQYRN
+1435 SDKQYRT

-1582 LSGGKEYSIDPR
+1582 LSGDKEYSIDPR

-1824 TESAEEKGELY
+1824 AESAEEKGELY
-1835 DELQDLY
+1835 DQLQDLY
-1842 MEVYEH
+1842 MKVYEH

-1885 GTAKSTR
+1885 GTAKSIR

>member
-1 MSEVP
+1 
-6 TSSIPIPTADLTIPT
+6 
-21 MEPASGA
+21 
-28 PFDMGKYGFTEE
+28 
-40 EYPEL
+40 
-45 AGKSEG
+45 
-51 EVLSFIVQALSQPA
+51 
-65 EVAEAPPPLPAPE
+65 
-78 PVKSDGFGAAWDYG
+78 
-92 SDNLQAMLG
+92 
-101 AGTKVLGQATGIE
+101 
-114 TLEEYGQELQD
+114 
-125 KNEKEA
+125 
-131 EESLKRY
+131 
-138 DRIELEDASPGDN
+138 
-151 LTTFVIQT
+151 
-159 LGETLPS
+159 
-166 FGMAVGAGVIGA
+166 
-178 TAAALVP
+178 
-185 AAAVT
+185 
-190 GTVGAGIAA
+190 
-199 FLPSALT
+199 
-206 ITGEAQITAE
+206 
-216 QLSQDEDFESPGTM
+216 
-230 LLAGAAGGAI
+230 
-240 DTIALAIPTAK
+240 
-251 LLGKKI
+251 
-257 LPTSEMTKF
+257 
-266 FVSKGVAPE
+266 
-275 VAEEAVKKGRQ
+275 
-286 ALKEAGDN
+286 
-294 PDLAAQNLVLE
+294 
-305 GRDAIKKLAD
+305 
-315 NKAIRGRGTLRRA
+315 
-328 GAGARNQAFIEGA
+328 
-341 TEAGQQAIT
+341 
-350 TFAAETATG
+350 
-359 EEVEDYG
+359 
-366 YNLLDAAVRGG
+366 
-377 IAGSAPGAMVGALTG
+377 
-392 RSKADAE
+392 
-399 VEQERQDRLQ
+399 
-409 ESLTID
+409 
-415 EANSSPDFDEQT
+415 
-427 STVVSTEEK
+427 
-436 TVGNDTFIEVVE
+436 
-448 QDSESRVRTQR
+448 
-459 INVNDLAKV
+459 
-468 EQEEAA
+468 
-474 VATAV
+474 
-479 QEVAEEKENK
+479 
-489 GEPSEGTDLNNAG
+489 
-502 VLNREGLAFNLEDVD
+502 
-517 TDVEQQKD
+517 
-525 KASNLDQEI
+525 
-534 TDLRSE
+534 
-540 ITILERMRQL
+540 
-550 RARNVDPDADFQQ
+550 
-563 LELDK
+563 
-568 DINITELI
+568 
-576 EQRKAKLEQYRTF
+576 
-589 LNSNNNKLKY
+589 
-599 KDAYKSITG
+599 
-608 DNKKL
+608 
-613 LEALDQELEL
+613 
-623 DLTYLSDVEATIAGL
+623 
-638 EGGLEQGLMFGTEPA
+638 
-653 SYLPSELKIQ
+653 
-663 ESLDK
+663 
-668 VGEIVNLEEESGSS
+668 
-682 VLNKLKAG
+682 
-690 RDRLSSG
+690 
-697 LSFDDSMTVDNLE
+697 
-710 SFQQTFQRKFPK
+710 
-722 LMEAVDTEPVQKPIL
+722 
-737 KVSVDPE
+737 
-744 VKEGVDSLAQVVGRE
+744 
-759 FKNAVDKSRNDVD
+759 
-772 SLTKKL
+772 
-778 SLWSRF
+778 
-784 MASSYQQANKY
+784 
-795 PALKP
+795 
-800 LVRTMEEYNTVW
+800 
-812 RSIMNNAFMGRSL
+812 
-825 VYALGAENTAV
+825 
-836 YRRIT
+836 
-841 ELKNTVNQDISVSG
+841 
-855 IDGEK
+855 
-860 KLVLNLY
+860 
-867 DPKLKKDARTQLFGE
+867 
-882 LNPLTGERTGEFT
+882 
-895 IIEEGKDKKI
+895 
-905 PALFK
+905 
-910 YKDIY
+910 
-915 GITTLT
+915 
-921 EEQYNRDYPTGE
+921 
-933 LVLEN
+933 
-938 IEGSPEQNKQT
+938 
-949 QLLIDAMEQEQETVK
+949 MEQEQQTVK

-984 ADTGMNSIKTLVE
+984 ADTGMNSIKTSVE
-997 SAGQAIVQER
+997 SAEQAIVQER
-1007 QTAGQDPL
+1007 QAAGQDPL

-1020 AMAAMER
+1020 VMAAMER

-1034 RTAMTGQTGRDTA
+1034 RTAMTGQDTS
-1047 QNVRDAKDLE
+1047 QNARDAKDLE

-1110 TSFRQDTDDK
+1110 TSFRQNTADK

-1134 KLIATTDGFNPAT
+1134 KLIATTDGFNPTT
-1147 DKVKVELRNNENL
+1147 DKVEVTIRDNKNL

-1184 KLSEEVKQESKK
+1184 KLNEEDKQKSKE
-1196 IFKLIAERIRAEKS
+1196 IFKEIAERIRAEKT
-1210 AKGFSRHMR
+1210 AKGFSRHMQ

-1254 ERTEEQAQQIINNL
+1254 ERTEEQAQQIINTL
-1268 SKEGNNVQKQG
+1268 SDDDNQKSQG
-1279 KELWENTKSPQGMA
+1279 EQLWENTKSPQGMA

-1323 SILYGA
+1323 SVLYGA

-1342 AAAGVLTTQYL
+1342 AAAGVLTIQYL

-1364 REAIAKTLHRL
+1364 REAIAKTLHKL

-1435 SDKQYRN
+1435 SDKQYRT

-1803 NSGVRKA
+1803 NSGVRKS
-1810 YVNRAV
+1810 YINRAV

-1824 TESAEEKGELY
+1824 AESAEEKGELY
-1835 DELQDLY
+1835 DELYDLY
-1842 MEVYEH
+1842 MKVYEH

-1885 GTAKSTR
+1885 GTAKSIR

>member
-1 MSEVP
+1 MSE
-6 TSSIPIPTADLTIPT
+6 IPTGDMTIPT
-21 MEPASGA
+21 MEGGDT
-28 PFDMGKYGFTEE
+28 FDLGKYGLASEDF
-40 EYPEL
+40 PEL
-45 AGKSEG
+45 VGKSEG
-51 EVLSFIVQALSQPA
+51 EVINFIIKSFEEPSSIPDPIST
-65 EVAEAPPPLPAPE
+65 PAPE
-78 PVKSDGFGAAWDYG
+78 PVKSDGFGAAFDYG

-101 AGTKVLGQATGIE
+101 AGTKVLGQYTGIE

-138 DRIELEDASPGDN
+138 DRVELEDVSPGDN

-166 FGMAVGAGVIGA
+166 LGMAVGAGVVGA

-230 LLAGAAGGAI
+230 LLAGAAGGVI

-257 LPTSEMTKF
+257 LPTSELTKF

-305 GRDAIKKLAD
+305 GRDSIKKLAD

-436 TVGNDTFIEVVE
+436 TVGDDTFIEVVE

-459 INVNDLAKV
+459 INVNDLAKI

-474 VATAV
+474 VAKAV
-479 QEVAEEKENK
+479 EEVAEEKENK

-517 TDVEQQKD
+517 TDVKKQED
-525 KASNLDQEI
+525 KASNLDVEI

-540 ITILERMRQL
+540 ISILERMRQL
-550 RARNVDPDADFQQ
+550 RARSTDPAQTLQ
-563 LELDK
+563 EEELAQ

-608 DNKKL
+608 ANPG
-613 LEALDQELEL
+613 LESALNRSPGL
-623 DLTYLSDVEATIAGL
+623 DITALSDVDSTIQKL
-638 EGGLEQGLMFGTEPA
+638 ENNVEV
-653 SYLPSELKIQ
+653 SEIEIE
-663 ESLDK
+663 ESLEK
-668 VGEIVNLEEESGSS
+668 AGEVVNIEEETSFSILDKLKTGR
-682 VLNKLKAG
+682 NKLMA
-690 RDRLSSG
+690 G
-697 LSFDDSMTVDNLE
+697 LSFTESMSIADPARLQE
-710 SFQQTFQRKFPK
+710 AFLRRFPK

-737 KVSVDPE
+737 KVAVDPE
-744 VKEGVDSLAQVVGRE
+744 VKEGVDSLAQVAGRE
-759 FKNAVDKSRNDVD
+759 FKNAVDKPRNDVD
-772 SLTKKL
+772 SVTKKL

-867 DPKLKKDARTQLFGE
+867 DPELNKDARTQLFGE

-895 IIEEGKDKKI
+895 IIEEGQDKKI

-921 EEQYNRDYPTGE
+921 EEQYNKDYGDE
-933 LVLEN
+933 GRFVLEN

-949 QLLIDAMEQEQETVK
+949 QLLIDAMEQEQQTVK
-964 SLYKQA
+964 NLYKQA

-984 ADTGMNSIKTLVE
+984 SDTGMNSIKTSVE
-997 SAGQAIVQER
+997 SAEQAIVQER
-1007 QTAGQDPL
+1007 QAAGQDPL

-1020 AMAAMER
+1020 VMAAMER

-1034 RTAMTGQTGRDTA
+1034 RSAMTGQTGRDTA
-1047 QNVRDAKDLE
+1047 QNARDAKDLE

-1097 KNVEDVIHREDHI
+1097 KNVKDVIHREDHI
-1110 TSFRQDTDDK
+1110 TSFRQNTADK

-1147 DKVKVELRNNENL
+1147 DKVEVKLRDNKNL

-1184 KLSEEVKQESKK
+1184 KLNEEDKQKSKE
-1196 IFKLIAERIRAEKS
+1196 IFKEIAERIRAEKT
-1210 AKGFSRHMR
+1210 AKGFSRHMQ

-1227 ITPTNERSYHNTAWA
+1227 ITPTNQRSYHNTAWA

-1254 ERTEEQAQQIINNL
+1254 ERTEEQAQQIINTL
-1268 SKEGNNVQKQG
+1268 SDDDNQKSQG
-1279 KELWENTKSPQGMA
+1279 EQLWENTKSPQGMA

-1323 SILYGA
+1323 SVLYGA

-1364 REAIAKTLHRL
+1364 REAIAKTLHKL

-1384 REMFDMLLELQERGI
+1384 REMFDMLMELQERGI

-1422 IFGGKAGALEKRL
+1422 IFGGRAGAIEKGL
-1435 SDKQYRN
+1435 SDKQYRT

-1482 EGTVNPRTGKTS
+1482 EGTVNPRTGETS

-1538 MGKGLGAITL
+1538 MGGGLGAITL

-1624 DLKEVYKLVAQT
+1624 DLKEVYKLVARM

-1653 SIGGPDAYQTAEFF
+1653 SVGGPDAYQTAEFF

-1796 ERYLNYK
+1796 ERHLNYK
-1803 NSGVRKA
+1803 NSGVRKS

-1835 DELQDLY
+1835 DQLQDLY

-1875 KLGRQSGVPT
+1875 KLGRQSGVPV
-1885 GTAKSTR
+1885 GTAKSIR

>member
-1 MSEVP
+1 MSEAP
-6 TSSIPIPTADLTIPT
+6 TASLSIPTADLTIPT
-21 MEPASGA
+21 AGGVEGDT
-28 PFDMGKYGFTEE
+28 FDLERYGLSSEA
-40 EYPEL
+40 YPEL
-45 AGKSEG
+45 VGKSEV
-51 EVLSFIVQALSQPA
+51 EVIQFIQRALAPA
-65 EVAEAPPPLPAPE
+65 PAAPAPPAPEPE
-78 PVKSDGFGAAWDYG
+78 PVKSDGFGAAFDYG

-101 AGTKVLGQATGIE
+101 AGIKALGQGTGVE

-125 KNEKEA
+125 KNELEA

-138 DRIELEDASPGDN
+138 DRVELEDVSPGDN

-166 FGMAVGAGVIGA
+166 LGMAVGGGA
-178 TAAALVP
+178 LGAAAAALVP

-190 GTVGAGIAA
+190 GVVGAGIGA

-216 QLSQDEDFESPGTM
+216 QLSGDEDFESPGTM
-230 LLAGAAGGAI
+230 LLAGVAGGAL

-251 LLGKKI
+251 LLGLKI
-257 LPTSEMTKF
+257 LPTSVLTKF
-266 FVSKGVAPE
+266 FVSKGIAPE
-275 VAEEAVKKGRQ
+275 MAEEAVKKGRQ
-286 ALKEAGDN
+286 ALKDAGGN
-294 PDLAAQNLVLE
+294 PNGAAQNLILE

-315 NKAIRGRGTLRRA
+315 NKAIKGRGVLGRA
-328 GAGARNQAFIEGA
+328 GAGMRNQALIESG
-341 TEAGQQAIT
+341 TEAGQHVIT

-366 YNLLDAAVRGG
+366 YHLLDAAVRGG
-377 IAGSAPGAMVGALTG
+377 IAGAAPGAMVGAVTG
-392 RSKADAE
+392 RSKADAA
-399 VEQERQDRLQ
+399 VEQEKQDRLQ

-415 EANSSPDFDEQT
+415 EANSSPDFDEET
-427 STVVSTEEK
+427 SGVLSMSERVI
-436 TVGNDTFIEVVE
+436 GDDTFIEIIE

-468 EQEEAA
+468 EQEAAA

-479 QEVAEEKENK
+479 EEVAEEKENK

-502 VLNREGLAFNLEDVD
+502 VLNREGLAFNLEDVN
-517 TDVEQQKD
+517 TDVKE
-525 KASNLDQEI
+525 KAIDLDQEI

-540 ITILERMRQL
+540 IAILERMRQL
-550 RARNVDPDADFQQ
+550 RARSTDPTQTLQ
-563 LELDK
+563 EEELAQ

-589 LNSNNNKLKY
+589 LNSDNNKLKETY
-599 KDAYKSITG
+599 KNAYKSITG
-608 DNKKL
+608 ANSKM
-613 LEALDQELEL
+613 ESALNRSPGL
-623 DLTYLSDVEATIAGL
+623 DITALSDIDSTIQKLENNVEV
-638 EGGLEQGLMFGTEPA
+638 
-653 SYLPSELKIQ
+653 SEIEIE
-663 ESLDK
+663 ESLEK
-668 VGEIVNLEEESGSS
+668 AGEVVNIEEETSFSILDKLKTGR
-682 VLNKLKAG
+682 NKLM
-690 RDRLSSG
+690 DN
-697 LSFDDSMTVDNLE
+697 LSFAESMSIADPARLQE
-710 SFQQTFQRKFPK
+710 AFLRSFPK
-722 LMEAVDTEPVQKPIL
+722 LMDAVDTEPVQSPRLRTAHDPAI
-737 KVSVDPE
+737 VDRD
-744 VKEGVDSLAQVVGRE
+744 GL
-759 FKNAVDKSRNDVD
+759 D
-772 SLTKKL
+772 SLTEVVGQGPSRRSREFTVDDNLQENAETAAKKL

-867 DPKLKKDARTQLFGE
+867 DPELNKDARTQLFGE

-895 IIEEGKDKKI
+895 IIEEGEDKKI

-921 EEQYNRDYPTGE
+921 EEQYNRDYPTGQF
-933 LVLEN
+933 VLEN

-949 QLLIDAMEQEQETVK
+949 QLLIDAMEQEQQTVK

-984 ADTGMNSIKTLVE
+984 ADTGMNSIKTSVE
-997 SAGQAIVQER
+997 SAEQAIVQER

-1020 AMAAMER
+1020 VMAAMER

-1034 RTAMTGQTGRDTA
+1034 RTATTGQDTS
-1047 QNVRDAKDLE
+1047 QNARDAKDLE

-1110 TSFRQDTDDK
+1110 TSFRQNTADK
-1120 KRNKITKTR
+1120 KKNKITKTR

-1134 KLIATTDGFNPAT
+1134 KLIATTDGFNPTT
-1147 DKVKVELRNNENL
+1147 DKVEVKLRDNKNL

-1184 KLSEEVKQESKK
+1184 KLSEEDKQKSKE
-1196 IFKLIAERIRAEKS
+1196 IFKEIAERIRAEKT
-1210 AKGFSRHMR
+1210 AKGFSRHMQ

-1254 ERTEEQAQQIINNL
+1254 ERTEEQAQQIINTL
-1268 SKEGNNVQKQG
+1268 SDDDNQKSQG
-1279 KELWENTKSPQGMA
+1279 EQLWENTKSPQGMA

-1323 SILYGA
+1323 SVLYGA

-1364 REAIAKTLHRL
+1364 REAIAKTLHKL

-1422 IFGGKAGALEKRL
+1422 IFGGRAGALEKGL
-1435 SDKQYRN
+1435 SDKQYRT

-1482 EGTVNPRTGKTS
+1482 EGTVNPRTGETS

-1532 RPQIAF
+1532 RPQVAF
-1538 MGKGLGAITL
+1538 VGGGLGAITL

-1624 DLKEVYKLVAQT
+1624 DLKEVYKLVARM

-1653 SIGGPDAYQTAEFF
+1653 SVGGPDAYQTAEFF
-1667 GRGAFKTYLGYD
+1667 GRGAFKAYLGYD

-1716 QSIKGSADAFKRG
+1716 QSIKSSADAFKRG

-1766 GGGMTSQNLLMMS
+1766 GGGMTTQNLLMMS

-1785 PVYEDRDRMYR
+1785 PVYEDRDRMFR
-1796 ERYLNYK
+1796 ERHLYYK

-1810 YVNRAV
+1810 YVHRAV

-1835 DELQDLY
+1835 DELQALY

-1848 DLKADLEDKIDPNFT
+1848 DLKADLEDKIDPNYT

-1875 KLGRQSGVPT
+1875 KLGRQSGIPT
-1885 GTAKSTR
+1885 GSAESMR
-1892 ISEEILGGN
+1892 IRELILGGN

>member
-101 AGTKVLGQATGIE
+101 AGTKVLGQGTGIE

-151 LTTFVIQT
+151 LTTFIIQT

-166 FGMAVGAGVIGA
+166 FGMAVGAGVVGA

-190 GTVGAGIAA
+190 GTVGAAIAA

-216 QLSQDEDFESPGTM
+216 QLSGDEDFESPGTM
-230 LLAGAAGGAI
+230 LLAGAAGGVV

-257 LPTSEMTKF
+257 LPTSELTKF

-315 NKAIRGRGTLRRA
+315 NKAIKGRGVLGRA
-328 GAGARNQAFIEGA
+328 GAGMRNQAVIEGA

-350 TFAAETATG
+350 TFAAEFATG

-415 EANSSPDFDEQT
+415 EANSSPDFDEET
-427 STVVSTEEK
+427 SGVLSMSERVI
-436 TVGNDTFIEVVE
+436 GDDTFIEVVE

-468 EQEEAA
+468 EQEAAA
-474 VATAV
+474 VAKAV
-479 QEVAEEKENK
+479 EEVAEEKENK
-489 GEPSEGTDLNNAG
+489 GESSEGTDLNNAG
-502 VLNREGLAFNLEDVD
+502 VLNREGLAFNLEDVA
-517 TDVEQQKD
+517 TDEEQQKV

-540 ITILERMRQL
+540 ISILERMRQL
-550 RARNVDPDADFQQ
+550 RARSTDPTQTLQ
-563 LELDK
+563 EEELAQ

-589 LNSNNNKLKY
+589 LNSDNNKLKETY
-599 KDAYKSITG
+599 KDAYESITG
-608 DNKKL
+608 ANSRM
-613 LEALDQELEL
+613 ESALNASPGL
-623 DLTYLSDVEATIAGL
+623 DITALSDIDSTIQKLENNVEV
-638 EGGLEQGLMFGTEPA
+638 
-653 SYLPSELKIQ
+653 SEIEIE
-663 ESLDK
+663 ESLEK
-668 VGEIVNLEEESGSS
+668 AGEVVNIEEETSFSILDKLKTGR
-682 VLNKLKAG
+682 NKLM
-690 RDRLSSG
+690 DN
-697 LSFDDSMTVDNLE
+697 LSFAESMSIANPARLQE
-710 SFQQTFQRKFPK
+710 AFLRSFPK
-722 LMEAVDTEPVQKPIL
+722 LMDAVDTEPVQKPIL
-737 KVSVDPE
+737 KVAVDPE
-744 VKEGVDSLAQVVGRE
+744 VKEGVDSLAQVAGRE
-759 FKNAVDKSRNDVD
+759 FKNAVDKPRNDVN
-772 SLTKKL
+772 SVTKKL

-825 VYALGAENTAV
+825 VYALDAENTAV

-867 DPKLKKDARTQLFGE
+867 DPELKKDARTQLFGE

-895 IIEEGKDKKI
+895 ILVENLAYDPLEDGSSPTIPKTI

-921 EEQYNRDYPTGE
+921 EEQYNKDYPTGE

-949 QLLIDAMEQEQETVK
+949 QLLIDAMEQEQQTVK

-984 ADTGMNSIKTLVE
+984 ADTGMNSIKTSVE
-997 SAGQAIVQER
+997 SAEQAIVQER
-1007 QTAGQDPL
+1007 QAAGQDPL

-1020 AMAAMER
+1020 VMAAMER

-1034 RTAMTGQTGRDTA
+1034 RTAMTGQDTS
-1047 QNVRDAKDLE
+1047 QNARDAKDLE

-1110 TSFRQDTDDK
+1110 TSFRQNTADK

-1134 KLIATTDGFNPAT
+1134 KLIATTDGFNPTT
-1147 DKVKVELRNNENL
+1147 DKVEVTIRDNKNL

-1184 KLSEEVKQESKK
+1184 KLNEEDKQKSKE
-1196 IFKLIAERIRAEKS
+1196 IFKEIAERIRAEKT
-1210 AKGFSRHMR
+1210 AKGFSRHMQ

-1254 ERTEEQAQQIINNL
+1254 ERTEEQAQQIINTL
-1268 SKEGNNVQKQG
+1268 SDDDNQKSQG
-1279 KELWENTKSPQGMA
+1279 EQLWENTKSPQGMA

-1323 SILYGA
+1323 SVLYGA

-1342 AAAGVLTTQYL
+1342 AAAGVLTIQYL

-1364 REAIAKTLHRL
+1364 REAIAKTLHKL

-1435 SDKQYRN
+1435 SDKQYRT

-1582 LSGGKEYSIDPR
+1582 LSGDKEYSIDPR

-1803 NSGVRKA
+1803 NSGVRKS
-1810 YVNRAV
+1810 YINRAV

-1824 TESAEEKGELY
+1824 AESAEEKGELY
-1835 DELQDLY
+1835 DQLQDLY
-1842 MEVYEH
+1842 MKVYEH

-1885 GTAKSTR
+1885 GTAKSIR